1 MSMAGSAGCSVSLGS
16 QGKNTLSRSLSN
28 PRWWHVTCSVWSA
41 AVSSA
46 QTHVH
51 ISSHPAS
58 CILVDYA
65 VPGFTL
71 RRTFTRRRALLRP
84 EQKRRGDGIML
95 SLLPSYVHRSSLMII
110 LNEYLIYPQT
120 AQNSTECGIFY
131 KRVIFFNDGLV
142 D

>member
-1 MSMAGSAGCSVSLGS
+1 MAGSAGCSVSLGS
-16 QGKNTLSRSLSN
+16 QGENTLSRSLSN

-51 ISSHPAS
+51 ISSRPAS
-58 CILVDYA
+58 CMLVDYA
-65 VPGFTL
+65 VPGFPL
-71 RRTFTRRRALLRP
+71 RRAFTRALLRP

-120 AQNSTECGIFY
+120 TQNSTDCG
-131 KRVIFFNDGLV
+131 VFFLKGSFFKWF
-142 D
+142 